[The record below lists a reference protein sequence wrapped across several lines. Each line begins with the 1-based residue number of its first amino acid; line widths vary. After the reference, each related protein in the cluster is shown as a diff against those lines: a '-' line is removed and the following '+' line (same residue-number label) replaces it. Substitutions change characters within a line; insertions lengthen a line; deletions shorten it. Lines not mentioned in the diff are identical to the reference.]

1 MEARIRLLQR
11 GSNWLSAQ
19 PTPLPSSDEEG
30 GKAAGFD
37 GWRDNAHG
45 EFELSIPVLRHGL
58 LSLSHRYA
66 MPAPSSE
73 GAEKGTTVRDISFA
87 ALNLWAAKRGL
98 VIS

>member
-1 MEARIRLLQR
+1 MGARIRLPQR
-11 GSNWLSAQ
+11 GSNRLSAQ

-37 GWRDNAHG
+37 GWRENAHCD
-45 EFELSIPVLRHGL
+45 FELSFPVLRYEL

-73 GAEKGTTVRDISFA
+73 GAKAG
-87 ALNLWAAKRGL
+87 
-98 VIS
+98 